1 MSKLLFHVYWVNK
14 LKKTKTTCKCPE
26 VSLKTSKAGL
36 GSADVT
42 PPVEEVVVEEV
53 VEEEVVVRGL
63 IVEVG
68 SEATMGRRKGRKA
81 IFENI

>member
-1 MSKLLFHVYWVNK
+1 M
-14 LKKTKTTCKCPE
+14 
-26 VSLKTSKAGL
+26 SLKTSNAGL

-42 PPVEEVVVEEV
+42 PPVEEEVVEEV
-53 VEEEVVVRGL
+53 VGGL

>member
-1 MSKLLFHVYWVNK
+1 M
-14 LKKTKTTCKCPE
+14 
-26 VSLKTSKAGL
+26 KTSNAGL

-42 PPVEEVVVEEV
+42 PPVEEVVVEEA
-53 VEEEVVVRGL
+53 EVVVRGVVRGI

>member
-1 MSKLLFHVYWVNK
+1 M
-14 LKKTKTTCKCPE
+14 
-26 VSLKTSKAGL
+26 KTSNAGL

-42 PPVEEVVVEEV
+42 PPVEEEVVDEV
-53 VEEEVVVRGL
+53 VEEEVVRGAS
-63 IVEVG
+63 VEVG